1 MNSTSDITTLAGRI
15 LIAVIFLISG
25 FFKVG
30 GYAQI
35 VAYATAVHLPAPGVA
50 IAIAAAVEL
59 GCGLAILAG
68 FRTRF
73 AAWLLFLYLIPVT
86 YFFHN
91 FWAVQGQ
98 EQQTQ
103 MINFLKNVGDHGR
116 VAGAGCEWCWGLF
129 GGREVCEEGL
139 KS

>member
-1 MNSTSDITTLAGRI
+1 MNSVNDITTLAGRI
-15 LIAVIFLISG
+15 LISVMFLISG

-30 GYAQI
+30 GYTQI
-35 VAYATAVHLPAPGVA
+35 VGYATAVHLPAPGVA
-50 IAIAAAVEL
+50 IALAAAVEL
-59 GCGLAILAG
+59 ACGLAILAG
-68 FRTRF
+68 FKTRF

-103 MINFLKNVGDHGR
+103 MVNFLKNAAIMGGLLVLSVNG
-116 VAGAGCEWCWGLF
+116 AGAYAADRALAKKG
-129 GGREVCEEGL
+129 
-139 KS
+139 

>member
-1 MNSTSDITTLAGRI
+1 MNSTNDITTLAGRI

-50 IAIAAAVEL
+50 IAVAAAVEL
-59 GCGLAILAG
+59 AGGLAILAG
-68 FRTRF
+68 FKTRL
-73 AAWLLFLYLIPVT
+73 AAWVLFLYLIPVT
-86 YFFHN
+86 YVFHN

-98 EQQTQ
+98 GQQMQ
-103 MINFLKNVGDHGR
+103 MVNFLKNVAIMGAMLVLSVNG
-116 VAGAGCEWCWGLF
+116 AGAYSADAKLAKKG
-129 GGREVCEEGL
+129 
-139 KS
+139 

>member
-1 MNSTSDITTLAGRI
+1 MTSTNDITTLAGRI

-35 VAYATAVHLPAPGVA
+35 VGYAAAVHLPGPGVA
-50 IAIAAAVEL
+50 IAVAAGIEL
-59 GCGLAILAG
+59 ACGLAILAG
-68 FRTRF
+68 FKTRF

-103 MINFLKNVGDHGR
+103 MVNFLKNAAIMGGLLVLSANG
-116 VAGAGCEWCWGLF
+116 AGAYSADAKLA
-129 GGREVCEEGL
+129 
-139 KS
+139 KQS

>member
-1 MNSTSDITTLAGRI
+1 MRMNSANDITTLAGRI

-50 IAIAAAVEL
+50 IAAAAAVEL
-59 GCGLAILAG
+59 AGGLAILAG
-68 FRTRF
+68 FKTRF
-73 AAWLLFLYLIPVT
+73 AAWVLFLYLIPVT
-86 YFFHN
+86 YVFHN

-98 EQQTQ
+98 EQQMQ
-103 MINFLKNVGDHGR
+103 MVNFLKNVAIMGAML
-116 VAGAGCEWCWGLF
+116 VLSVNGAGSYSVDGKLAKK
-129 GGREVCEEGL
+129 G
-139 KS
+139 

>member
-1 MNSTSDITTLAGRI
+1 MNSANDISTLAGRI
-15 LIAVIFLISG
+15 LISVMFLISG

-50 IAIAAAVEL
+50 IALAAAVEL
-59 GCGLAILAG
+59 ACGLAILAG
-68 FRTRF
+68 FKTRF
-73 AAWLLFLYLIPVT
+73 AAWLLFMYLIPVT

-98 EQQTQ
+98 DQQTQ
-103 MINFLKNVGDHGR
+103 MVNFLKNAAIMGGLLVLAVHG
-116 VAGAGCEWCWGLF
+116 AGAYSADRALAKKG
-129 GGREVCEEGL
+129 
-139 KS
+139 

>member
-1 MNSTSDITTLAGRI
+1 MGMNSTSDITTLSGRI

-30 GYAQI
+30 AYAQM
-35 VAYATAVHLPAPGVA
+35 VGYATAVHLPAPGAA
-50 IAIAAAVEL
+50 IAAAAAVEL
-59 GCGLAILAG
+59 GCGLAILVG

-73 AAWLLFLYLIPVT
+73 AAWLLFLYLLPVS

-98 EQQTQ
+98 EQQMQ
-103 MINFLKNVGDHGR
+103 MVNFLKNMAIMGGLLVLSVNG
-116 VAGAGCEWCWGLF
+116 AGAYSVDGKLA
-129 GGREVCEEGL
+129 
-139 KS
+139 KKA

>member
-1 MNSTSDITTLAGRI
+1 MNSANDITTLAGRI
-15 LIAVIFLISG
+15 LISVMFLISG

-50 IAIAAAVEL
+50 IALAAAVEL
-59 GCGLAILAG
+59 ACGLAILAG
-68 FRTRF
+68 FKTRF
-73 AAWLLFLYLIPVT
+73 AAWLLCLYLIPVT

-103 MINFLKNVGDHGR
+103 MVNFLKNAAIMGGLLVLAVHG
-116 VAGAGCEWCWGLF
+116 AGAYSADRALAKK
-129 GGREVCEEGL
+129 R
-139 KS
+139 

>member
-1 MNSTSDITTLAGRI
+1 MNSANDISTLAGRI
-15 LIAVIFLISG
+15 LISVMFLISG

-35 VAYATAVHLPAPGVA
+35 VGYATAVHLPAPGVA
-50 IAIAAAVEL
+50 IALAAAVEL
-59 GCGLAILAG
+59 ACGLAILAG
-68 FRTRF
+68 FKTRF

-103 MINFLKNVGDHGR
+103 MVNFLKNVAIMGGLL
-116 VAGAGCEWCWGLF
+116 VLSVNGAGAYSADRALAKKG
-129 GGREVCEEGL
+129 
-139 KS
+139 

>member
-1 MNSTSDITTLAGRI
+1 MNSANDITTLAGRI
-15 LIAVIFLISG
+15 LISVMFLISG

-35 VAYATAVHLPAPGVA
+35 VGYATAVHLPAPGVA
-50 IAIAAAVEL
+50 IALAAAVEL
-59 GCGLAILAG
+59 ACGLAILAG
-68 FRTRF
+68 FKTRF

-103 MINFLKNVGDHGR
+103 MVNFLKNAAIMGGLLVLAVHG
-116 VAGAGCEWCWGLF
+116 AGAYSADRALAKKG
-129 GGREVCEEGL
+129 
-139 KS
+139 

>member
-1 MNSTSDITTLAGRI
+1 MNSANDITTLAGRI

-35 VAYATAVHLPAPGVA
+35 VAYATAVHLPVPGVA
-50 IAIAAAVEL
+50 IAAAAAVEL
-59 GCGLAILAG
+59 AGGLAILVG
-68 FRTRF
+68 FKTRF

-86 YFFHN
+86 YVFHN

-98 EQQTQ
+98 EQQMQ
-103 MINFLKNVGDHGR
+103 MVNFLKNVAIMGAMLVLSVNG
-116 VAGAGCEWCWGLF
+116 AGAYSVDGKLAKKG
-129 GGREVCEEGL
+129 
-139 KS
+139 

>member
-1 MNSTSDITTLAGRI
+1 MNSTNDITTLAGRI
-15 LIAVIFLISG
+15 LISVMFLISG

-30 GYAQI
+30 GYAQM
-35 VAYATAVHLPAPGVA
+35 VGYATAVHLPMPGVA
-50 IAIAAAVEL
+50 IALAAAVEL

-68 FRTRF
+68 FKTRF

-98 EQQTQ
+98 EQQVQ
-103 MINFLKNVGDHGR
+103 MINFLKNVAIMGGLL
-116 VAGAGCEWCWGLF
+116 VLSVNGAGAYSADGALAKKG
-129 GGREVCEEGL
+129 
-139 KS
+139 

>member
-15 LIAVIFLISG
+15 LISVIFLISG

-30 GYAQI
+30 GYAQL
-35 VAYATAVHLPAPGVA
+35 VGYATALHVPMPGVA
-50 IAIAAAVEL
+50 IAVAAAVEL

-73 AAWLLFLYLIPVT
+73 VAWLLFLYLLPVT
-86 YFFHN
+86 YIFHN

-98 EQQTQ
+98 EQQMQ
-103 MINFLKNVGDHGR
+103 MVNFLKNVAIMGGLL
-116 VAGAGCEWCWGLF
+116 VLSVNGAGAYSVDGKLAKKG
-129 GGREVCEEGL
+129 
-139 KS
+139 

>member
-1 MNSTSDITTLAGRI
+1 MGMNSTNDITTLAGRI
-15 LIAVIFLISG
+15 LISVMFLISG

-35 VAYATAVHLPAPGVA
+35 VAYAAAVHLPAPNVA
-50 IAIAAAVEL
+50 IALAAAVEL
-59 GCGLAILAG
+59 GCGLAILTG

-73 AAWLLFLYLIPVT
+73 AAWLLFLYLLPVT

-98 EQQTQ
+98 EQQVQ
-103 MINFLKNVGDHGR
+103 MINFLKNAAIMGGLLVLSVSG
-116 VAGAGCEWCWGLF
+116 AGAYSVDAKLAKKG
-129 GGREVCEEGL
+129 
-139 KS
+139 

>member
-1 MNSTSDITTLAGRI
+1 MTSTNDITTLAGRI
-15 LIAVIFLISG
+15 LISVMFLISG

-35 VAYATAVHLPAPGVA
+35 VGYATAMHLPAPGVA
-50 IAIAAAVEL
+50 IAVAAAIEL
-59 GCGLAILAG
+59 ACGLAILAG
-68 FRTRF
+68 FKTRF

-103 MINFLKNVGDHGR
+103 MINFLKNVSIMGGLL
-116 VAGAGCEWCWGLF
+116 VLSVNGAGGYSADGALAKK
-129 GGREVCEEGL
+129 G
-139 KS
+139 